1 MTRVA
6 WLWEHSIGLVL
17 RYLLIGLISL
27 YRLTISP
34 LLGSRCKYHPSCS
47 AYALGAVQTHGALK
61 GSALAGYRLLRCNP
75 WSLGGLDP
83 VPPTGAW
90 VPEILPDGRPRLA
103 ATR

>member
-1 MTRVA
+1 MSTVS
-6 WLWEHSIGLVL
+6 WIWEHSIGFVL
-17 RYLLIGLISL
+17 RYALIGLIQA
-27 YRLTISP
+27 YRLAISP

-47 AYALGAVQTHGALK
+47 AYALGAVSEHGALK

-83 VPPTGAW
+83 VPSHGQW
-90 VPEILPDGRPRLA
+90 VPDILPDGRPRLA